1 MSRLSRFDKNYL
13 IVVGQICCKLKIGA
27 FHVYVN
33 GDIFFIVAAEAFKNY
48 FTINSIRID

>member
-33 GDIFFIVAAEAFKNY
+33 SDIFFIVTTKAFKNY
-48 FTINSIRID
+48 FTANSIRID